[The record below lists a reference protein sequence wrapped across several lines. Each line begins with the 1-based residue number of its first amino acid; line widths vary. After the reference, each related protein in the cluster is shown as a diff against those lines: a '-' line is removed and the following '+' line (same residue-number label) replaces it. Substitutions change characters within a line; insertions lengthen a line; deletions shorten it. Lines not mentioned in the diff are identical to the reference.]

1 VAKESFHG
9 GAETYG
15 FLTAAMGA
23 GAVLGGLVTATRGK
37 TGLRPLSIAALVFGL
52 AILCAAV
59 SPVLDLAYGAMALV
73 GWGSVSFMAT
83 GNTTLQLNSA
93 PNMRGRVMSLWAVA
107 FLGSTPI
114 GGPLI
119 GWLIATTN
127 ARVGLAVGGVSA
139 LLAGGIGIIAVVKLK
154 EPRAGTGTAAEA
166 ALAAPRPAADYGML
180 RE

>member
-1 VAKESFHG
+1 
-9 GAETYG
+9 
-15 FLTAAMGA
+15 
-23 GAVLGGLVTATRGK
+23 
-37 TGLRPLSIAALVFGL
+37 
-52 AILCAAV
+52 
-59 SPVLDLAYGAMALV
+59 MALV

-139 LLAGGIGIIAVVKLK
+139 LIAAGIGFTVVAKLK
-154 EPRAGTGTAAEA
+154 QSPARAGTGAQATQPGPVGAPGRLT
-166 ALAAPRPAADYGML
+166 LATDGD
-180 RE
+180 